1 MALFFDVDG
10 TLFDTREGIIQALNY
25 VLKVYGRAPI
35 EKSDES
41 KYIGPPVKK
50 ALIEYQGMDEVE
62 AEEATDLYRRCYV
75 EIFIGES
82 ALYDGTLETLATLKR
97 LGCFLELPL

>member
-1 MALFFDVDG
+1 MKKFGIIFDVDG

-41 KYIGPPVKK
+41 KYIGPPV
-50 ALIEYQGMDEVE
+50 
-62 AEEATDLYRRCYV
+62 
-75 EIFIGES
+75 
-82 ALYDGTLETLATLKR
+82 
-97 LGCFLELPL
+97 